1 MSTSIEDKVVSLK
14 FDNAQ
19 FAKGVASS
27 QKSLE
32 QLNRSLQ
39 MKGATKGLD
48 DVEGRANRFNLDTL
62 VAAPKAVANGFS
74 VMAGAAAVALG
85 NIASQAIS
93 TGATLLN
100 SFTMQPIMDGF
111 GEYETK
117 MGSIQTILANT
128 ASKGTTLSQVTS
140 ALDTLNTYADKTI
153 YNFAEMTHNIG
164 LFTNAGLGVEESA
177 SMIKGFSN
185 AAAASGTSS
194 SAAANAAYQLSQA
207 LSAGEIKLMDW
218 RSLTNAG
225 MGNKNMQEGLIQIAD
240 AMGTLSKTG
249 VSASKVQEDFNES
262 LSKGWL
268 TADVMSKYLQIMAG
282 DLDAAAMSEMGLT
295 DAQIEQFQTQQK
307 NAEEAATKVRTFTQ
321 LVGTI
326 QETVGS
332 GWAKTFEILLGNFDE
347 ASELFTN
354 INNVISPMVDA
365 MSDAR
370 NNLLQGWVD
379 LGGRKDIIDGLSS
392 AFNTFSSIIST
403 IGNAF
408 NEIFPPVTAE
418 NLKSISEGFKN
429 LMDSMKPS
437 EETLKLIGGV
447 AKTVFAGLKAGIQI
461 VGAAF
466 KVVGAA
472 IGGALSYIGKAF
484 GMLKT
489 DEIGSSLGS
498 FSEKLSKWKGAADGA
513 KSAVEAINKFF
524 DGLKDKLEGVRP
536 SIESFGTTISNFFKK
551 SESSS
556 DGGSWIS
563 KFVEQWKSA
572 VGTVTGAISQMSQAI
587 SNFFK
592 NDLNKA
598 GTGTHI
604 WDSIKNATAKFVDW
618 ISKINI
624 GDLLK
629 DAVQAGGLAAVFA
642 GIVKVL
648 KSFENV
654 GKSSEGVLKSLQGMF
669 NSFGSIGQGLGS
681 ALSSVQGALK
691 GFENDLKA
699 KALIKIAGAIGILA
713 LSLLVMSL
721 IPLTALAGSVGAMGA
736 SMAALVGGLTVM
748 DKYTEDPQKVI
759 KMSAALLLMA
769 GAVFVMAVAAK
780 YLSNIDPGSLTAA
793 SIAVITLL
801 SAMVAMARAMK
812 GVGKDATK
820 KVILMLGMAF
830 AVKILAKAVAAIAE
844 LSPSQMAYGTMV
856 VVALIGAMTAMTR
869 LAGSGKGAKIGS
881 LFQMVGV
888 AAAVYILGLSVS
900 KLGSLDNN
908 TLIKGTIATTVIIGA
923 LTLFSRFSKIKG
935 GIGKALTFIAIAGS
949 VYLIGKTVE
958 ELGNLEQSRLTNG
971 TIATMLIMAA
981 MMVMAKLTASAGDLT
996 MAFASGVFLGI
1007 AYAVKTIG
1015 EAIMQLGALD
1025 QSSLI
1030 QGGVAVALILGVLAI
1045 IVVAMANLTSP
1056 AELLVQA
1063 VMWIALAA
1071 TLYIIASSIAMLAA
1085 YPWEAIAIAVAALLG
1100 TMLGLALI
1108 SMLAQGSV
1116 GGAAAMLILSIAVI
1130 ALAAG
1135 LAILA
1140 GIGLEGLAIAIVA
1153 LAVALGVLL
1162 LAGFLA
1168 QMVAP
1173 GLAILAVAILAIGV
1187 ACLIAGVGVLLLG
1200 IGMGMLVT
1208 ALIAAGAVSGTAVAK
1223 LTAGLIA
1230 FATAGLMAAP
1240 AALALGAGLL
1250 MMGAGLMLGGI
1261 GMRIMTSAINPFV
1274 QAINQANNIGVVATA
1289 KLAAAITTIGG
1300 AAAVAAPG
1308 MMLFGTG
1315 LALAGVGLLAFSIGG
1330 LAASAVAPLMGMAFS
1345 SGVDKLNAALS
1356 RMNPTIASF
1365 TTSAASFTAVATA
1378 LGTTVSTAFNG
1389 ITAAI
1394 SSSIPVILAA
1404 CVMFQTLGTTIVQNI
1419 STGLQTATPQLVMS
1433 ITLLVTT
1440 LFTTFVS
1447 RINLGQAMVYAGM
1460 MALANHIALA
1470 LTRITGMVRTAIN
1483 GLVMNMMNALTTGLS
1498 NLGNSVYA
1506 SAMQTGYWM
1515 AEGLRVGFANQRGA
1529 LMAEARSAAAAM
1541 LAAANAELQV
1551 HSPSKAFKRTGYWA
1565 AKGLEIGWTE
1575 TAVKAVDA
1583 VSNTAKEFD
1592 EAFRDIVSSIDM
1604 DEISDD
1610 INPVITPVLDL
1621 SEAKAGADDLRSM
1634 FGNESFR
1641 GVQNAASGITTRTS
1655 DQSSQNGSGKTV
1667 IFNQYNTS
1675 PKALSATE
1683 IYRQT
1688 KSSISRIAR
1697 V

>member
-14 FDNAQ
+14 FDNSQ
-19 FAKGVASS
+19 FAKGVQSS

-32 QLNRSLQ
+32 QLNRALE
-39 MKGATKGLD
+39 MRGATKGLD
-48 DVEGRANRFNLDTL
+48 DVEGRANRFNLGTL
-62 VAAPKAVANGFS
+62 AEAPKAVANGFS

-85 NIASQAIS
+85 NIAAQAIS

-128 ASKGTTLSQVTS
+128 AAKGTTLEQVTG

-185 AAAASGTSS
+185 AAAASGTTS

-240 AMGTLSKTG
+240 AMGTLSKSG

-282 DLDAAAMSEMGLT
+282 DIDAAAMSEMGLT
-295 DAQIEQFQTQQK
+295 DAQIEQFQVQQK

-392 AFNTFSSIIST
+392 AFDTFSSIIST

-408 NEIFPPVTAE
+408 NEIFPPVTVD

-437 EETLKLIGGV
+437 EETLKQIGEV
-447 AKTVFAGLKAGIQI
+447 AKAVFAFLKAGIQV
-461 VGAAF
+461 VGAGF
-466 KVVGAA
+466 KIAGAA
-472 IGGALSYIGKAF
+472 IGGALSYIGKLL
-484 GMLKT
+484 GMLPVDKIRESIRNFT
-489 DEIGSSLGS
+489 DTLT
-498 FSEKLSKWKGAADGA
+498 KWTGATDGA
-513 KSAVEAINKFF
+513 KTAVESINKFF
-524 DGLKDKLEGVRP
+524 SDMKSKLDGVLPSVESAGKAISGLLKKP
-536 SIESFGTTISNFFKK
+536 
-551 SESSS
+551 
-556 DGGSWIS
+556 DGGDGDSWIS
-563 KFVEQWKSA
+563 KFIEKWKSA
-572 VGTVTGAISQMSQAI
+572 VTVVTDAISKMSQAV

-592 NDLNKA
+592 RDLNKA
-598 GTGTHI
+598 GTGTAI
-604 WDSIKNATAKFVDW
+604 WDSIKEATSKFVSW
-618 ISKINI
+618 ISNLNLGNLI
-624 GDLLK
+624 K
-629 DAVQAGGLAAVFA
+629 DAVQIGGLTAVFS
-642 GIVKVL
+642 GLVKVL
-648 KSFENV
+648 KSVENI
-654 GKSSEGVLKSLQGMF
+654 GTDAGGVLKSIQGMF
-669 NSFGSIGQGLGS
+669 NSFGSIGQGLG
-681 ALSSVQGALK
+681 ATLGSVRGAIK
-691 GFENDLKA
+691 GFETDLKA

-721 IPLTALAGSVGAMGA
+721 IPLEALAGSVGAMGA

-748 DKYTEDPQKVI
+748 DKYTKEPKKVMMMAGAMLI
-759 KMSAALLLMA
+759 MA
-769 GAVFVMAVAAK
+769 GAVFVMALAAK
-780 YLSNIDPGSLTAA
+780 QLAAVNVGSLTA
-793 SIAVITLL
+793 SSVAVITLL
-801 SAMVAMARAMK
+801 GAMTAMTRVMSGAK
-812 GVGKDATK
+812 KATK
-820 KVILMLGMAF
+820 NVMLMLGMAF
-830 AVKILAKAVAAIAE
+830 AVKILAGAVASISE
-844 LSPSQMAYGTMV
+844 LSPSQMAYSTLV
-856 VVALIGAMTAMTR
+856 VVALIGAMTAMTQ
-869 LAGSGKGAKIGS
+869 LSGKGKGAKLGS

-888 AAAVYILGLSVS
+888 AAAVYVLGLSVA
-900 KLGSLDNN
+900 KLGALETG
-908 TLIKGTIATTVIIGA
+908 TLIKGAVATVIIMGV
-923 LTLFSRFSKIKG
+923 LLLFAAFSKIKG
-935 GIGKALTFIAIAGS
+935 GFGQALTFIAIAGS
-949 VYLIGKTVE
+949 VYLIGKTVA
-958 ELGNLEQSRLTNG
+958 ELGSLEQSQLQNG
-971 TIATMLIMAA
+971 TIVTLLIMVA
-981 MMVMAKLTASAGDLT
+981 MMAMAKLTASVGDLST
-996 MAFASGVFLGI
+996 AFASGLFLAI
-1007 AYAVKTIG
+1007 AQAVKTIG
-1015 EAIMQLGALD
+1015 EAIIGLGTMD

-1030 QGGVAVALILGVLAI
+1030 QGGVAVTLVLGVLAA
-1045 IVVAMANLTSP
+1045 IVAALANLTSP
-1056 AELLVQA
+1056 AELLAQVL
-1063 VMWIALAA
+1063 MWVALAA
-1071 TLYIIASSIAMLAA
+1071 TMYIIAASIAMLAE
-1085 YPWEAIAIAVAALLG
+1085 YPWESIAVAVAALLA

-1173 GLAILAVAILAIGV
+1173 GLLILAAAILGIGL
-1187 ACLIAGVGVLLLG
+1187 ACLMAGVGVLMLG
-1200 IGMGMLVT
+1200 VGMGMLVT

-1223 LTAGLIA
+1223 MVGGLIA
-1230 FATAGLMAAP
+1230 FATAGLLAAP

-1261 GMRIMTSAINPFV
+1261 GMRIMTAAIKPFIE
-1274 QAINQANNIGVVATA
+1274 AINQADQIGVIATTKLATA
-1289 KLAAAITTIGG
+1289 IGTIGG
-1300 AAAVAAPG
+1300 AAALAAPG
-1308 MMLFGTG
+1308 MMMFGMG
-1315 LALAGVGLLAFSIGG
+1315 LMMAGAGLLVFAAGGMVAMAIAPLLGMSFSIGI
-1330 LAASAVAPLMGMAFS
+1330 
-1345 SGVDKLNAALS
+1345 DKLKAALD
-1356 RMNPTIASF
+1356 RMNPTIAGFSTAATTF
-1365 TTSAASFTAVATA
+1365 TSVASALATSVSTAFNSITTAISSCIPMVLASCVMFQA
-1378 LGTTVSTAFNG
+1378 LGTTV
-1389 ITAAI
+1389 
-1394 SSSIPVILAA
+1394 
-1404 CVMFQTLGTTIVQNI
+1404 VQNI
-1419 STGLQTATPQLVMS
+1419 STGLQTATPQLVIS

-1447 RINLGQAMVYAGM
+1447 RMALGQPMVYAGM
-1460 MALANHIALA
+1460 MALANHISLA
-1470 LTRITGMVRTAIN
+1470 ITRITSMVRSAIN
-1483 GLVMNMMNALTTGLS
+1483 SLILDMLSALSSGLS
-1498 NLGNSVYA
+1498 NLGNSVYG

-1515 AEGLRVGFANQRGA
+1515 AEGLRRGFANQRGA
-1529 LMAEARSAAAAM
+1529 LMEEARSTAASM

-1551 HSPSKAFKRTGYWA
+1551 HSPSKAFMRTGYWA
-1565 AKGLEIGWTE
+1565 AKGLEIGWTD

-1583 VSNTAKEFD
+1583 VSRTAEEFD
-1592 EAFRDIVSSIDM
+1592 EAFRDIISSIDM

-1634 FGNESFR
+1634 FSNESFN
-1641 GVQNAASGITTRTS
+1641 GVQNAAAGIGARTTE
-1655 DQSSQNGSGKTV
+1655 QSSQNGSQKTV
-1667 IFNQYNTS
+1667 VFNQYNNS
-1675 PKALSATE
+1675 PKALDEVE

>member
-19 FAKGVASS
+19 FSKGVMSS

-32 QLNRSLQ
+32 QLNKSLQ

-48 DVEGRANRFNLDTL
+48 DVEGRANRFNLGAL
-62 VAAPKAVANGFS
+62 AEAPKTVANGFS

-85 NIASQAIS
+85 NIASQAIA

-100 SFTMQPIMDGF
+100 SFTMKPIMDGF

-185 AAAASGTSS
+185 AAAASGTTS

-225 MGNKNMQEGLIQIAD
+225 MGNKNMQEGLIQIAE
-240 AMGTLSKTG
+240 AMGTLDKAG

-282 DLDAAAMSEMGLT
+282 DIDAATMAEMGLT
-295 DAQIEQFQTQQK
+295 DAQIEQFQVQQK

-429 LMDSMKPS
+429 LMESLKPS
-437 EETLKLIGGV
+437 EETLKRLGEV
-447 AKTVFAGLKAGIQI
+447 AKTVFAVLKVGMQI

-466 KVVGAA
+466 KIAGAV
-472 IGGALSYIGKAF
+472 IGGVLSYIGKLF
-484 GMLKT
+484 GALPT
-489 DEIGSSLGS
+489 DKIGESLGS
-498 FSEKLSKWKGAADGA
+498 FADKLSKWKGAADGA
-513 KSAVEAINKFF
+513 KTAVEAINKFF
-524 DGLKDKLEGVRP
+524 DNMKSKLDSVRP
-536 SIESFGTTISNFFKK
+536 TIESFGTAISNFFKR
-551 SESSS
+551 SEGEG

-563 KFVEQWKSA
+563 KFAEKWKSA
-572 VGTVTGAISQMSQAI
+572 VSTVTDAISKMSQAI

-592 NDLNKA
+592 RDLNKA
-598 GTGTHI
+598 GTGTAI
-604 WDSIKNATAKFVDW
+604 WDSIKNATAKFIDW
-618 ISKINI
+618 LSNINI
-624 GDLLK
+624 GNLLK
-629 DAVQAGGLAAVFA
+629 DAVQIGGLSAVFV
-642 GIVKVL
+642 GLVKVL

-654 GKSSEGVLKSLQGMF
+654 GKSTEGIFKSVQGMF
-669 NSFGSIGQGLGS
+669 NSFGSIGKGLGD
-681 ALSSVQGALK
+681 ALGSVQGALK
-691 GFENDLKA
+691 GFESNLKA

-713 LSLLVMSL
+713 LSLLVLSL

-736 SMAALVGGLTVM
+736 SMAALVGGLTVL
-748 DKYTEDPQKVI
+748 DKYSKDPKKV
-759 KMSAALLLMA
+759 MMMAGALLIMA
-769 GAVFVMAVAAK
+769 GAVFVMSLAAK
-780 YLSNIDPGSLTAA
+780 YLADVDTGSLAAA

-801 SAMVAMARAMK
+801 GAMVAMTRAMN
-812 GVGKDATK
+812 GAGKKATK
-820 KVILMLGMAF
+820 NVVFMLGMAL
-830 AVKILAKAVAAIAE
+830 AVKILAKAVASIAE
-844 LSPSQMAYGTMV
+844 LSPTQMASGTMV
-856 VVALIGAMTAMTR
+856 VIALIGAMTAMTR
-869 LAGSGKGAKIGS
+869 LVGKGKGAKIGS

-888 AAAVYILGLSVS
+888 ALAVYILGKAVA
-900 KLGSLDNN
+900 KLGALETNA
-908 TLIKGTIATTVIIGA
+908 LIKGTVATAVIIGA
-923 LTLFSRFSKIKG
+923 LTLFGRFAKIKG
-935 GIGKALTFIAIAGS
+935 GFGKALMFVAIASS
-949 VYLIGKTVE
+949 VYLIGKTVAQ
-958 ELGNLEQSRLTNG
+958 LGSLEQSQLQNG
-971 TIATMLIMAA
+971 TIATLLILTA
-981 MMVMAKLTASAGDLT
+981 MGLIVKLTASAGGLNT
-996 MAFASGVFLGI
+996 AFAGAAFLAI
-1007 AYAVKTIG
+1007 AYSVKLVG
-1015 EAIMQLGALD
+1015 EAIMQLGTMD
-1025 QSSLI
+1025 QASLI
-1030 QGGVAVALILGVLAI
+1030 QGGVAIGIVLGVLAA
-1045 IVVAMANLTSP
+1045 IVMLMANLTSP
-1056 AELLVQA
+1056 AELVAQA
-1063 VMWIALAA
+1063 IMWIALAA
-1071 TLYIIASSIAMLAA
+1071 TMYIVASSIAMLAE
-1085 YPWEAIAIAVAALLG
+1085 YPWETIAIAVVALLG
-1100 TMLGLALI
+1100 AMLGLALI

-1116 GGAAAMLILSIAVI
+1116 GGAAAMLILSVAVV
-1130 ALAAG
+1130 ALAFG
-1135 LAILA
+1135 LSILA
-1140 GIGLEGLAIAIVA
+1140 GIGLEGLAIAIIA

-1173 GLAILAVAILAIGV
+1173 GLAILAAAILAIGV
-1187 ACLIAGVGVLLLG
+1187 ACLLAGVGVLMLG
-1200 IGMGMLVT
+1200 VGMGMLVT
-1208 ALIAAGAVSGTAVAK
+1208 ALIAAGAVGASTIVK
-1223 LTAGLIA
+1223 MTAGLIA
-1230 FATAGLMAAP
+1230 FAIAGLLAAP
-1240 AALALGAGLL
+1240 AALALGAGLM
-1250 MMGAGLMLGGI
+1250 MMGMGLMLGGI
-1261 GMRIMTSAINPFV
+1261 GMRIMTAAIKPFI
-1274 QAINQANNIGVVATA
+1274 QAINQADQIGVIATA
-1289 KLAAAITTIGG
+1289 KLAGAITAIGG
-1300 AAAVAAPG
+1300 AATVAAPG

-1315 LALAGVGLLAFSIGG
+1315 LMLAGVGLLAFAVGG
-1330 LAASAVAPLMGMAFS
+1330 LAAMVVAPLLGMAFS
-1345 SGVDKLNAALS
+1345 SGIDQLNAALG
-1356 RMNPTIASF
+1356 RMTPTIANF
-1365 TTSAASFTAVATA
+1365 ATSASMMSTIATT
-1378 LGTTVSTAFNG
+1378 LGTSVSTAFNS
-1389 ITAAI
+1389 ITSAI
-1394 SSSIPVILAA
+1394 ASCIPMILAS
-1404 CVMFQTLGTTIVQNI
+1404 CVMFQTLGTTVVTNIV
-1419 STGLQTATPQLVMS
+1419 TGLQTATPQITIAVTTLVM
-1433 ITLLVTT
+1433 T
-1440 LFTTFVS
+1440 LFTTFIS
-1447 RINLGQAMVYAGM
+1447 RMALGQPMVYAGM
-1460 MALANHIALA
+1460 LALAGHISLA
-1470 LTRITGMVRTAIN
+1470 LVRITGMVRMAIN
-1483 GLVMNMMNALTTGLS
+1483 NLVADMMNALSSGLS
-1498 NLGNSVYA
+1498 NLSNSVYA

-1515 AEGLRVGFANQRGA
+1515 AEGLRVGFTNQRGA
-1529 LMAEARSAAAAM
+1529 LVEMARSTAAAM
-1541 LAAANAELQV
+1541 LAAANAELKV
-1551 HSPSKAFKRTGYWA
+1551 NSPSKKFKETGHWA
-1565 AKGLEIGWTE
+1565 AKGLEIGWTD

-1583 VSNTAKEFD
+1583 VSRTAEEFD
-1592 EAFRDIVSSIDM
+1592 DAFRDIISTIDM

-1621 SEAKAGADDLRSM
+1621 SKAKAGADDLRSM

-1641 GVQNAASGITTRTS
+1641 SVQNAASGIDARTT
-1655 DQSSQNGSGKTV
+1655 DQSSQNGSQKTV
-1667 IFNQYNTS
+1667 VFNQYNNS
-1675 PKALSATE
+1675 PKALSEAE

>member
-19 FAKGVASS
+19 FAKGVMSS

-32 QLNRSLQ
+32 QLNKSLQ

-48 DVEGRANRFNLDTL
+48 DVEGRANRFNLGAL
-62 VAAPKAVANGFS
+62 AEAPKTVANGFS
-74 VMAGAAAVALG
+74 VLAGAAAVALG
-85 NIASQAIS
+85 NIASQAIA

-100 SFTMQPIMDGF
+100 SFTMKPIMDGF

-185 AAAASGTSS
+185 AAAASGTTS

-225 MGNKNMQEGLIQIAD
+225 MGNKNMQEGLIQIAE
-240 AMGTLSKTG
+240 AMGTLGKAG

-282 DLDAAAMSEMGLT
+282 DIDAATMAEMGLT
-295 DAQIEQFQTQQK
+295 EAQIEQFQIQQK

-429 LMDSMKPS
+429 LMDALKPS
-437 EETLKLIGGV
+437 EETLKRLGEV
-447 AKTVFAGLKAGIQI
+447 AKTVFAVLKVGMQI

-466 KVVGAA
+466 KIAGAV
-472 IGGALSYIGKAF
+472 IGGVLSYIGKLF
-484 GMLKT
+484 GALPT
-489 DEIGSSLGS
+489 DKIGESLGS
-498 FSEKLSKWKGAADGA
+498 FADKLSKWKGAADGA
-513 KSAVEAINKFF
+513 KTAVEAINKFF
-524 DGLKDKLEGVRP
+524 DNMKSKLDSVRP
-536 SIESFGTTISNFFKK
+536 TIESFGTAISNFFKK
-551 SESSS
+551 SEGEG

-563 KFVEQWKSA
+563 KFVEKWKSA
-572 VGTVTGAISQMSQAI
+572 VTTVTDAISKMSQAI

-598 GTGTHI
+598 GTGTAI
-604 WDSIKNATAKFVDW
+604 WDSIKNATAKFIDW
-618 ISKINI
+618 LSNINI
-624 GDLLK
+624 GNLLK
-629 DAVQAGGLAAVFA
+629 DAVQIGGLAAVFA

-654 GKSSEGVLKSLQGMF
+654 GKSTEGILKTLQGTF
-669 NSFGSIGQGLGS
+669 SSFGSIGKGLSG
-681 ALSSVQGALK
+681 ALSSVQGAIK
-691 GFENDLKA
+691 GYENNLKA

-713 LSLLVMSL
+713 LSLLAMSL
-721 IPLTALAGSVGAMGA
+721 IPLTALAGSVTAMGV
-736 SMAALVGGLTVM
+736 SMAALVGGLVVM
-748 DKYTEDPQKVI
+748 DKYTSDPEKISSMAKSLVI
-759 KMSAALLLMA
+759 MALAVYVMSL
-769 GAVFVMAVAAK
+769 AAK
-780 YLSNIDPGSLTAA
+780 HLADVDTGSMAAA
-793 SIAVITLL
+793 STAVVVFL
-801 SAMVAMARAMK
+801 SAMVAMTRVMNGA
-812 GVGKDATK
+812 GKKATK
-820 KVILMLGMAF
+820 NVMLMLGMAI
-830 AVKILAKAVAAIAE
+830 AVKILAKAVAYIAE
-844 LSPSQMAYGTMV
+844 LSPTQMASGTMV
-856 VVALIGAMTAMTR
+856 VIALIGAMAAMTR
-869 LAGSGKGAKIGS
+869 LVGKGKGAKIGS

-888 AAAVYILGLSVS
+888 ALAVYILGKAVA
-900 KLGSLDNN
+900 KLGALETNA
-908 TLIKGTIATTVIIGA
+908 LIKGTVATAVIIGA
-923 LTLFSRFSKIKG
+923 LTLFGRFAKIKG
-935 GIGKALTFIAIAGS
+935 GFGKALMFLAIAGS
-949 VYLIGKTVE
+949 VYLIGKTVA
-958 ELGNLEQSRLTNG
+958 ELGSLEQSQLQNG

-981 MMVMAKLTASAGDLT
+981 MMVMAKLTQSAGDLT
-996 MAFASGVFLGI
+996 MAFASGVFLAI
-1007 AYAVKTIG
+1007 AYSVKVIG
-1015 EAIMQLGALD
+1015 EAIMALGALD

-1030 QGGVAVALILGVLAI
+1030 QGGVATALILGVLAA
-1045 IVVAMANLTSP
+1045 IVMLMANLTNP
-1056 AELLVQA
+1056 AELLTQA

-1071 TLYIIASSIAMLAA
+1071 TMYIIASSIAMLAA
-1085 YPWEAIAIAVAALLG
+1085 YPWETIAVAVVALLG
-1100 TMLGLALI
+1100 AMLGLALI

-1116 GGAAAMLILSIAVI
+1116 GGAAAMLILSVAVV
-1130 ALAAG
+1130 ALAFG
-1135 LAILA
+1135 LSILA

-1173 GLAILAVAILAIGV
+1173 GLAILAAAILAIGV
-1187 ACLIAGVGVLLLG
+1187 ACLLAGVGVLMLG
-1200 IGMGMLVT
+1200 VGMGMLVT
-1208 ALIAAGAVSGTAVAK
+1208 ALIAAGAVSTSTIVK
-1223 LTAGLIA
+1223 MTAGLIA
-1230 FATAGLMAAP
+1230 FAVAGLLAAP
-1240 AALALGAGLL
+1240 AALALGAGLM
-1250 MMGAGLMLGGI
+1250 MMGMGLMLGGV
-1261 GMRIMTSAINPFV
+1261 GMRIMTAAIKPFI
-1274 QAINQANNIGVVATA
+1274 QAINQADQIGVVATA
-1289 KLAAAITTIGG
+1289 KLAGAITAIGG
-1300 AAAVAAPG
+1300 AATVAAPG

-1315 LALAGVGLLAFSIGG
+1315 LVLAGVGLLAFAVGG
-1330 LAASAVAPLMGMAFS
+1330 LAAMAVAPLLGMAFS
-1345 SGVDKLNAALS
+1345 SGIDQLNAALG
-1356 RMNPTIASF
+1356 RMTPTIASF
-1365 TTSAASFTAVATA
+1365 STSASMMTTIATT
-1378 LGTTVSTAFNG
+1378 LGTSVSTAFNS
-1389 ITAAI
+1389 ITSAI
-1394 SSSIPVILAA
+1394 ASCIPMILAS
-1404 CVMFQTLGTTIVQNI
+1404 CVMFQTLGTTVVTNI
-1419 STGLQTATPQLVMS
+1419 ITGLQMATPQITIAVTTLVM
-1433 ITLLVTT
+1433 T
-1440 LFTTFVS
+1440 LFTTFIS
-1447 RINLGQAMVYAGM
+1447 RMALGQPMVYSGM
-1460 MALANHIALA
+1460 LALAGHISLA
-1470 LTRITGMVRTAIN
+1470 LVRITGMVRMAIN
-1483 GLVMNMMNALTTGLS
+1483 NLVADMMNALSSGLS
-1498 NLGNSVYA
+1498 NLSNSVYA

-1515 AEGLRVGFANQRGA
+1515 AEGLRVGFTNQRGA
-1529 LMAEARSAAAAM
+1529 LVEMARSTAAAM

-1551 HSPSKAFKRTGYWA
+1551 HSPSKAFMRTGHWA
-1565 AKGLEIGWTE
+1565 AEGLRIGWTD

-1583 VSNTAKEFD
+1583 VSRTAEEFD
-1592 EAFRDIVSSIDM
+1592 DAFRDIVSAIDM

-1621 SEAKAGADDLRSM
+1621 SKAKAGADDLRSM

-1641 GVQNAASGITTRTS
+1641 GVQNAASGINTRTS
-1655 DQSSQNGSGKTV
+1655 DQSSQNGSQKTV
-1667 IFNQYNTS
+1667 VFNQYNNS
-1675 PKALSATE
+1675 PKALSEAE

>member
-14 FDNAQ
+14 FDNSQ
-19 FAKGVASS
+19 FAKGVQSS

-32 QLNRSLQ
+32 QLNRALE
-39 MKGATKGLD
+39 MRGATKGLD
-48 DVEGRANRFNLDTL
+48 DVEGRANRFNLGTL
-62 VAAPKAVANGFS
+62 AEAPKAVANGFS

-85 NIASQAIS
+85 NIATQAIS

-128 ASKGTTLSQVTS
+128 AAKGTTLEQVTG

-185 AAAASGTSS
+185 AAAASGTTS

-240 AMGTLSKTG
+240 AMGTLSKSG

-282 DLDAAAMSEMGLT
+282 DIDAAAMSEMGLT
-295 DAQIEQFQTQQK
+295 DAQIEQFQVQQK

-392 AFNTFSSIIST
+392 AFDTFSSIIST

-437 EETLKLIGGV
+437 EETLKQIGEV
-447 AKTVFAGLKAGIQI
+447 AKAVFAFLKTGIQV
-461 VGAAF
+461 VGAGF
-466 KVVGAA
+466 KIAGAA
-472 IGGALSYIGKAF
+472 IGGALSYIGKLL
-484 GMLKT
+484 GMLPVDKIRESIRNFT
-489 DEIGSSLGS
+489 DTLT
-498 FSEKLSKWKGAADGA
+498 KWTGATDGA
-513 KSAVEAINKFF
+513 KTAVESINKFF
-524 DGLKDKLEGVRP
+524 SDMKSKLDGVLPSVESAGKAISGLLKKP
-536 SIESFGTTISNFFKK
+536 
-551 SESSS
+551 
-556 DGGSWIS
+556 DGGDGDSWIS
-563 KFVEQWKSA
+563 KFIEKWKSA
-572 VGTVTGAISQMSQAI
+572 VTVVTDAISKMSQAV

-592 NDLNKA
+592 RDLNKA
-598 GTGTHI
+598 GTGTAI
-604 WDSIKNATAKFVDW
+604 WDSIKEATSKFVSW
-618 ISKINI
+618 ISNLNLGNLI
-624 GDLLK
+624 K
-629 DAVQAGGLAAVFA
+629 DAVQIGGLTAVFS
-642 GIVKVL
+642 GLVKVL
-648 KSFENV
+648 KSVENI
-654 GKSSEGVLKSLQGMF
+654 GTDAGGVLKSIQGMF
-669 NSFGSIGQGLGS
+669 NSFGSIGQGLG
-681 ALSSVQGALK
+681 ATLGSVRGAIK
-691 GFENDLKA
+691 GFETDLKA

-721 IPLTALAGSVGAMGA
+721 IPLEALAGSVGAMGA

-748 DKYTEDPQKVI
+748 DKYTKEPKKVMMMAGAMLI
-759 KMSAALLLMA
+759 MA
-769 GAVFVMAVAAK
+769 GAVFVMALAAK
-780 YLSNIDPGSLTAA
+780 QLAAVNVGSLTA
-793 SIAVITLL
+793 SSVAVITLL
-801 SAMVAMARAMK
+801 GAMTAMTRVMSGAK
-812 GVGKDATK
+812 KATK
-820 KVILMLGMAF
+820 NVMLMLGMAF
-830 AVKILAKAVAAIAE
+830 AVKILAGAVASISE
-844 LSPSQMAYGTMV
+844 LSPSQMAYSTLV
-856 VVALIGAMTAMTR
+856 VVALIGAMTAMTQ
-869 LAGSGKGAKIGS
+869 LSGKGKGAKLGS

-888 AAAVYILGLSVS
+888 AAAVYVLGLSVA
-900 KLGSLDNN
+900 KLGALETG
-908 TLIKGTIATTVIIGA
+908 TLIKGAVATVIIMGV
-923 LTLFSRFSKIKG
+923 LLLFAAFSKIKG
-935 GIGKALTFIAIAGS
+935 GFGQALTFIAIAGS
-949 VYLIGKTVE
+949 VYLIGKTVA
-958 ELGNLEQSRLTNG
+958 ELGSLEQSQLQNG
-971 TIATMLIMAA
+971 TIVTLLIMVA
-981 MMVMAKLTASAGDLT
+981 MMAMAKLTASVGDLST
-996 MAFASGVFLGI
+996 AFASGLFLAI
-1007 AYAVKTIG
+1007 AQAVKTIG
-1015 EAIMQLGALD
+1015 EAIIGLGTMD

-1030 QGGVAVALILGVLAI
+1030 QGGVAVTLVLGVLAA
-1045 IVVAMANLTSP
+1045 IVAALANLTSP
-1056 AELLVQA
+1056 AELLAQVL
-1063 VMWIALAA
+1063 MWVALAA
-1071 TLYIIASSIAMLAA
+1071 TMYIIAASIAMLAE
-1085 YPWEAIAIAVAALLG
+1085 YPWESIAVAVAALLA

-1173 GLAILAVAILAIGV
+1173 GLLILAAAILGIGL
-1187 ACLIAGVGVLLLG
+1187 ACLMAGVGVLMLG
-1200 IGMGMLVT
+1200 VGMGMLVT
-1208 ALIAAGAVSGTAVAK
+1208 ALIAAGAVSGTALAK
-1223 LTAGLIA
+1223 MVGGLIA
-1230 FATAGLMAAP
+1230 FATAGLLAAP

-1261 GMRIMTSAINPFV
+1261 GMRIMTAAIKPFIE
-1274 QAINQANNIGVVATA
+1274 AINQADQIGVIATA
-1289 KLAAAITTIGG
+1289 KLATAIGTIGG
-1300 AAAVAAPG
+1300 AAALAAPG
-1308 MMLFGTG
+1308 MMMFGMG
-1315 LALAGVGLLAFSIGG
+1315 LMMAGAGLLVFAAGGMVAMAIAPLLGMSFSIGI
-1330 LAASAVAPLMGMAFS
+1330 
-1345 SGVDKLNAALS
+1345 DKLKAALD
-1356 RMNPTIASF
+1356 RMNPTVAGFSTAATTFTSVASALATSVSTAF
-1365 TTSAASFTAVATA
+1365 NSITTAISSCIPMVLASCVMFQA
-1378 LGTTVSTAFNG
+1378 LGTTV
-1389 ITAAI
+1389 
-1394 SSSIPVILAA
+1394 
-1404 CVMFQTLGTTIVQNI
+1404 VQNI
-1419 STGLQTATPQLVMS
+1419 STGLQTATPQLVIS

-1447 RINLGQAMVYAGM
+1447 RMALGQPMVYAGM
-1460 MALANHIALA
+1460 MALANHISLA
-1470 LTRITGMVRTAIN
+1470 ITRITSMVRSAIN
-1483 GLVMNMMNALTTGLS
+1483 SLILDMLSALSSGLS
-1498 NLGNSVYA
+1498 NLGNSVYG

-1515 AEGLRVGFANQRGA
+1515 AEGLRRGFANQRGA
-1529 LMAEARSAAAAM
+1529 LMEEARSTAAAM
-1541 LAAANAELQV
+1541 LAAANAELKV
-1551 HSPSKAFKRTGYWA
+1551 NSPSKKFKETGHWA
-1565 AKGLEIGWTE
+1565 AKGLEIGWTD

-1583 VSNTAKEFD
+1583 VTRTAEEFD
-1592 EAFRDIVSSIDM
+1592 EAFRGIIESIDM

-1610 INPVITPVLDL
+1610 INPVIAPVLDL

-1634 FGNESFR
+1634 FGNEAFR
-1641 GVQNAASGITTRTS
+1641 GVQNAASGIGARS
-1655 DQSSQNGSGKTV
+1655 SEESSQNGSQKTV
-1667 IFNQYNTS
+1667 IFNQYNNS
-1675 PKALSATE
+1675 PKALSEVE

>member
-14 FDNAQ
+14 FDNSQ
-19 FAKGVASS
+19 FAKGVQSS

-32 QLNRSLQ
+32 QLNRALE
-39 MKGATKGLD
+39 MRGATKGLD
-48 DVEGRANRFNLDTL
+48 DIEGRANRFNLGTL
-62 VAAPKAVANGFS
+62 AEAPKAVANGFS

-85 NIASQAIS
+85 NIAAQAIS

-100 SFTMQPIMDGF
+100 SFTMKPIMDGF

-128 ASKGTTLSQVTS
+128 AAKGTTLDQVTG

-185 AAAASGTSS
+185 AAAASGTTS

-240 AMGTLSKTG
+240 AMGTLSKSG

-282 DLDAAAMSEMGLT
+282 DIDAAAMSEMGLT
-295 DAQIEQFQTQQK
+295 DAQIEQFQVQQK

-392 AFNTFSSIIST
+392 AFDTFSSIIST

-437 EETLKLIGGV
+437 EETLKQIGEV
-447 AKTVFAGLKAGIQI
+447 AKAVFAFLKTGIQV
-461 VGAAF
+461 VGAGF
-466 KVVGAA
+466 KIAGAA
-472 IGGALSYIGKAF
+472 IGGALSYIGKLL
-484 GMLKT
+484 GMLPVDKIRESIRNFT
-489 DEIGSSLGS
+489 DTLT
-498 FSEKLSKWKGAADGA
+498 KWTGATDGA
-513 KSAVEAINKFF
+513 KTAVESINKFF
-524 DGLKDKLEGVRP
+524 SDMKSKLDGVLPSVESAGKAISGLLKKP
-536 SIESFGTTISNFFKK
+536 
-551 SESSS
+551 
-556 DGGSWIS
+556 DGGDGDSWIS
-563 KFVEQWKSA
+563 KFIEKWKSA
-572 VGTVTGAISQMSQAI
+572 VTVVTDAISKMSQAV

-592 NDLNKA
+592 RDLNKA
-598 GTGTHI
+598 GTGTAI
-604 WDSIKNATAKFVDW
+604 WDSIKEATSKFVSW
-618 ISKINI
+618 ISNLNLGNLI
-624 GDLLK
+624 K
-629 DAVQAGGLAAVFA
+629 DAVQIGGLTAVFS
-642 GIVKVL
+642 GLVKVL
-648 KSFENV
+648 KSVENI
-654 GKSSEGVLKSLQGMF
+654 GTDAGGVLKSIQGMF
-669 NSFGSIGQGLGS
+669 NSFGSIGQGLG
-681 ALSSVQGALK
+681 ATLGSVRGAIK
-691 GFENDLKA
+691 GFETDLKA
-699 KALIKIAGAIGILA
+699 KAIVKIAGAIGILA

-721 IPLTALAGSVGAMGA
+721 IPLEALAGSVGAMGA

-748 DKYTEDPQKVI
+748 DKYTKEPKKVMMMAGAMLI
-759 KMSAALLLMA
+759 MA
-769 GAVFVMAVAAK
+769 GAVFVMALAAK
-780 YLSNIDPGSLTAA
+780 QLAAVNVGSLTA
-793 SIAVITLL
+793 SSVAVITLL
-801 SAMVAMARAMK
+801 GAMTAMTRVMSGAK
-812 GVGKDATK
+812 KATK
-820 KVILMLGMAF
+820 NVMLMLGMAF
-830 AVKILAKAVAAIAE
+830 AVKILAGAVASISE
-844 LSPSQMAYGTMV
+844 LSPSQMAYSTLV
-856 VVALIGAMTAMTR
+856 VVALIGAMTAMTK
-869 LAGSGKGAKIGS
+869 LSGKGKGAKLGS

-888 AAAVYILGLSVS
+888 AAAVYVLGLSVA
-900 KLGSLDNN
+900 KLGALETG
-908 TLIKGTIATTVIIGA
+908 TLIKGAVATVIIMGV
-923 LTLFSRFSKIKG
+923 LLLFAAFSKIKG
-935 GIGKALTFIAIAGS
+935 GFGQALTFIAIAGS
-949 VYLIGKTVE
+949 VYLIGKTVA
-958 ELGNLEQSRLTNG
+958 ELGSLEQSQLQNG
-971 TIATMLIMAA
+971 TIVTLLIMVA
-981 MMVMAKLTASAGDLT
+981 MMAMAKLTASVGDLST
-996 MAFASGVFLGI
+996 AFASGLFLAI
-1007 AYAVKTIG
+1007 AQAVKTIG
-1015 EAIMQLGALD
+1015 EAIIGLGTMD

-1030 QGGVAVALILGVLAI
+1030 QGGVAVTLVLGVLAA
-1045 IVVAMANLTSP
+1045 IVAALANLTSP
-1056 AELLVQA
+1056 AELLAQVL
-1063 VMWIALAA
+1063 MWVALAA
-1071 TLYIIASSIAMLAA
+1071 TMYIIAASIAMLAE
-1085 YPWEAIAIAVAALLG
+1085 YPWESIAVAVAALLA

-1173 GLAILAVAILAIGV
+1173 GLLILAAAILGIGL
-1187 ACLIAGVGVLLLG
+1187 ACLMAGVGVLMLG
-1200 IGMGMLVT
+1200 VGMGMLVT
-1208 ALIAAGAVSGTAVAK
+1208 ALIAAGAVSGTALAK
-1223 LTAGLIA
+1223 MVGGLIA
-1230 FATAGLMAAP
+1230 FATAGLLAAP

-1261 GMRIMTSAINPFV
+1261 GMRIMTAAIKPFIE
-1274 QAINQANNIGVVATA
+1274 AINQADQIGVIATTKLATA
-1289 KLAAAITTIGG
+1289 IGTIGG
-1300 AAAVAAPG
+1300 AAALAAPG
-1308 MMLFGTG
+1308 MMMFGMG
-1315 LALAGVGLLAFSIGG
+1315 LMMAGAGLLVFAAGGMVAMAIAPLLGMSFSIGI
-1330 LAASAVAPLMGMAFS
+1330 
-1345 SGVDKLNAALS
+1345 DKLKAALD
-1356 RMNPTIASF
+1356 RMNPTVAGFSTAATTFTSVASALATSVSTAF
-1365 TTSAASFTAVATA
+1365 NSITTAISSCIPMVLASCVMFQA
-1378 LGTTVSTAFNG
+1378 LGTTV
-1389 ITAAI
+1389 
-1394 SSSIPVILAA
+1394 
-1404 CVMFQTLGTTIVQNI
+1404 VQNI
-1419 STGLQTATPQLVMS
+1419 STGLQTATPQLVIS

-1447 RINLGQAMVYAGM
+1447 RMALGQPMVYAGM
-1460 MALANHIALA
+1460 MALANHISLA
-1470 LTRITGMVRTAIN
+1470 ITRITSMVRSAIN
-1483 GLVMNMMNALTTGLS
+1483 SLILDMLSALSSGLS
-1498 NLGNSVYA
+1498 NLGNSVYG

-1515 AEGLRVGFANQRGA
+1515 AEGLRRGFANQRGA
-1529 LMAEARSAAAAM
+1529 LMEEARSTAAAM
-1541 LAAANAELQV
+1541 LAAANAELKV
-1551 HSPSKAFKRTGYWA
+1551 NSPSKKFKETGYWA
-1565 AKGLEIGWTE
+1565 AKGLEIGWTD

-1583 VSNTAKEFD
+1583 VSRTAEEFD
-1592 EAFRDIVSSIDM
+1592 EAFRDIISSIDM

-1610 INPVITPVLDL
+1610 VNPVITPVLDL

-1634 FGNESFR
+1634 FSNESFN
-1641 GVQNAASGITTRTS
+1641 GVQNAAAGIGARTTE
-1655 DQSSQNGSGKTV
+1655 QSSQNGSQKTV
-1667 IFNQYNTS
+1667 VFNQYNNS
-1675 PKALSATE
+1675 PKALDEVE

>member
-14 FDNAQ
+14 FDNSQ
-19 FAKGVASS
+19 FAKGVQSS

-32 QLNRSLQ
+32 QLNRALE
-39 MKGATKGLD
+39 MRGATKGLD
-48 DVEGRANRFNLDTL
+48 DVEGRANRFNLGTL
-62 VAAPKAVANGFS
+62 AEAPKAVANGFS

-85 NIASQAIS
+85 NIATQAIS

-128 ASKGTTLSQVTS
+128 AAKGTTLEQVTG

-185 AAAASGTSS
+185 AAAASGTTS

-240 AMGTLSKTG
+240 AMGTLSKSG

-282 DLDAAAMSEMGLT
+282 DIDAAAMSEMGLT
-295 DAQIEQFQTQQK
+295 DAQIEQFQVQQK

-392 AFNTFSSIIST
+392 AFDTFSSIIST

-437 EETLKLIGGV
+437 EETLKQIGEV
-447 AKTVFAGLKAGIQI
+447 AKAVFAFLKTGIQV
-461 VGAAF
+461 VGAGF
-466 KVVGAA
+466 KIAGAA
-472 IGGALSYIGKAF
+472 IGGALSYIGKLL
-484 GMLKT
+484 GMLPVDKIRESIRNFT
-489 DEIGSSLGS
+489 DTLT
-498 FSEKLSKWKGAADGA
+498 KWTGATDGA
-513 KSAVEAINKFF
+513 KTAVESINKFF
-524 DGLKDKLEGVRP
+524 SDMKSKLDGVLPSVESAGKAISGLLKKP
-536 SIESFGTTISNFFKK
+536 
-551 SESSS
+551 
-556 DGGSWIS
+556 DGGDGDSWIS
-563 KFVEQWKSA
+563 KFIEKWKSA
-572 VGTVTGAISQMSQAI
+572 VTVVTDAISKMSQAV

-592 NDLNKA
+592 RDLNKA
-598 GTGTHI
+598 GTGTAI
-604 WDSIKNATAKFVDW
+604 WDSIKEATSKFVSW
-618 ISKINI
+618 ISNLNLGNLI
-624 GDLLK
+624 K
-629 DAVQAGGLAAVFA
+629 DAVQIGGLTAVFS
-642 GIVKVL
+642 GLVKVL
-648 KSFENV
+648 KSVENI
-654 GKSSEGVLKSLQGMF
+654 GTDAGGVLKSIQGMF
-669 NSFGSIGQGLGS
+669 NSFGSIGQGLG
-681 ALSSVQGALK
+681 ATLGSVRGAIK
-691 GFENDLKA
+691 GFETDLKA
-699 KALIKIAGAIGILA
+699 KAIVKIAGAIGILA

-721 IPLTALAGSVGAMGA
+721 IPLEALAGSVGAMGA

-748 DKYTEDPQKVI
+748 DKYTKEPKKVMMMAGAMLI
-759 KMSAALLLMA
+759 MA
-769 GAVFVMAVAAK
+769 GAVFVMALAAK
-780 YLSNIDPGSLTAA
+780 QLAAINVGSLTA
-793 SIAVITLL
+793 SSVAVITLL
-801 SAMVAMARAMK
+801 GAMTAMTRVMSGAK
-812 GVGKDATK
+812 KATK
-820 KVILMLGMAF
+820 NVMLMLGMAF
-830 AVKILAKAVAAIAE
+830 AVKILAGAVASISE
-844 LSPSQMAYGTMV
+844 LSPSQMAYSTLV
-856 VVALIGAMTAMTR
+856 VVALIGAMTAMTQ
-869 LAGSGKGAKIGS
+869 LSGKGKGAKLGS

-888 AAAVYILGLSVS
+888 AAAVYVLGLSVA
-900 KLGSLDNN
+900 KLGALETG
-908 TLIKGTIATTVIIGA
+908 TLIKGAVATVIIMGV
-923 LTLFSRFSKIKG
+923 LLLFAAFSKIKG
-935 GIGKALTFIAIAGS
+935 GFSQALTFIAIAGS
-949 VYLIGKTVE
+949 VYLIGKTVA
-958 ELGNLEQSRLTNG
+958 ELGSLEQSQLQNG
-971 TIATMLIMAA
+971 TIVTLLIMVA
-981 MMVMAKLTASAGDLT
+981 MMAMAKLTASVGDLST
-996 MAFASGVFLGI
+996 AFASGLFLAI
-1007 AYAVKTIG
+1007 AQAVKTIG
-1015 EAIMQLGALD
+1015 EAIIGLGTMD

-1030 QGGVAVALILGVLAI
+1030 QGGVAVTLVLGVLAA
-1045 IVVAMANLTSP
+1045 IVAALANLTSP
-1056 AELLVQA
+1056 AELLAQVL
-1063 VMWIALAA
+1063 MWVALAA
-1071 TLYIIASSIAMLAA
+1071 TMYIIAASIAMLAE
-1085 YPWEAIAIAVAALLG
+1085 YPWESIAVAVAALLA

-1173 GLAILAVAILAIGV
+1173 GLLILAAAILGIGL
-1187 ACLIAGVGVLLLG
+1187 ACLMAGVGVLMLG
-1200 IGMGMLVT
+1200 VGMGMLVT
-1208 ALIAAGAVSGTAVAK
+1208 ALIAAGAVSGTALAK
-1223 LTAGLIA
+1223 MVGGLIA
-1230 FATAGLMAAP
+1230 FATAGLLAAP

-1261 GMRIMTSAINPFV
+1261 GMRIMTAAIKPFIE
-1274 QAINQANNIGVVATA
+1274 AINQADQIGVIATA
-1289 KLAAAITTIGG
+1289 KLATAIGTIGG
-1300 AAAVAAPG
+1300 AAALAAPG
-1308 MMLFGTG
+1308 MMMFGMG
-1315 LALAGVGLLAFSIGG
+1315 LMMAGAGLLVFAAGGMVAMAIAPLLGMSFSIGI
-1330 LAASAVAPLMGMAFS
+1330 
-1345 SGVDKLNAALS
+1345 DKLKAALD
-1356 RMNPTIASF
+1356 RMNPTVAGFSTAATTFTSVASALATSVSTAF
-1365 TTSAASFTAVATA
+1365 NSITTAISSCIPMVLASCVMFQA
-1378 LGTTVSTAFNG
+1378 LGTTV
-1389 ITAAI
+1389 
-1394 SSSIPVILAA
+1394 
-1404 CVMFQTLGTTIVQNI
+1404 VQNI
-1419 STGLQTATPQLVMS
+1419 STGLQTATPQLVIS

-1447 RINLGQAMVYAGM
+1447 RMALGQPMVYAGM
-1460 MALANHIALA
+1460 MALANHISLA
-1470 LTRITGMVRTAIN
+1470 ITRITSMVRSAIN
-1483 GLVMNMMNALTTGLS
+1483 SLILDMLSALSSGLS
-1498 NLGNSVYA
+1498 NLGNSVYG

-1515 AEGLRVGFANQRGA
+1515 AEGLRRGFANQRGA
-1529 LMAEARSAAAAM
+1529 LMEEARSTAASM

-1551 HSPSKAFKRTGYWA
+1551 HSPSKAFMRTGYWA
-1565 AKGLEIGWTE
+1565 AKGLEIGWTD

-1583 VSNTAKEFD
+1583 VSRTAEEFD
-1592 EAFRDIVSSIDM
+1592 EAFRDIISSIDM

-1634 FGNESFR
+1634 FSNESFN
-1641 GVQNAASGITTRTS
+1641 GVQNAAAGIGARTTE
-1655 DQSSQNGSGKTV
+1655 QSSQNGSQKTV
-1667 IFNQYNTS
+1667 VFNQYNNS
-1675 PKALSATE
+1675 PKALDEVE